1 MRWLL
6 SGLWQA
12 PGWLPALS
20 PRNRAPL
27 HAGRI
32 LIGVMVIIFTFQT
45 SVVPT
50 NITLI
55 MLGVFGGLF
64 VVPLNALLQKR
75 GKETVGAGNAIA
87 VQNMG
92 KTVRCC

>member
-12 PGWLPALS
+12 RAGCPLYHHG
-20 PRNRAPL
+20 NRAPL
-27 HAGRI
+27 HAGRD